1 MTNKNFKNK
10 FLASVILLAV
20 TLAPLLDGVACA
32 DCHLFPIQKGFSERY
47 PTTPNTTKAIS
58 LYVFSEYDK
67 ASQGNQTEKGNIACP
82 FCVFNALGTISNS
95 HFEVLF
101 SAMPFLNPPKSLT
114 LLEPHFLKNK
124 PPKS

>member
-20 TLAPLLDGVACA
+20 TLAPFLDSVACA

-47 PTTPNTTKAIS
+47 PATPDTNKTIS
-58 LYVFSEYDK
+58 LYEFSEYADT
-67 ASQGNQTEKGNIACP
+67 SPGNQTENGNIACP
-82 FCVFNALGTISNS
+82 FCVFNAVGSISNS

-101 SAMPFLNPPKSLT
+101 SAMPFLNPQKPLT